1 MSAEFSLTPRLRTH
15 EFSSKFR
22 YNRFATSIGTR
33 SAHAWVHIYATRTDR
48 QKYLFDSVPQ
58 GRIDYVRSSLGA
70 TLNLPLFEILSYTT
84 LGDKTQGG
92 IGEKSDEKIYSKVN
106 TRSTPPTPRLSI
118 LEERKKKKKKN
129 MYPPCMISVPWLFWR
144 LIFQRVFLASIARRS
159 QKHIPYHRIA
169 IQMYTTLLSIST
181 SFVVS
186 YIITKHWNLF
196 VWIVRSHPGTRENL
210 HPLLFER
217 QYVYINIW
225 EAVH

>member
-1 MSAEFSLTPRLRTH
+1 MSAEFSLTPRLWTH

-22 YNRFATSIGTR
+22 YNRFATSIETR
-33 SAHAWVHIYATRTDR
+33 SAHAWVRTSTQRATHR

-70 TLNLPLFEILSYTT
+70 TLNLPLFEILAYTT
-84 LGDKTQGG
+84 PGDKTQSIQYRRK
-92 IGEKSDEKIYSKVN
+92 IGRKFIPKSTHT
-106 TRSTPPTPRLSI
+106 TRHRLRGCRF
-118 LEERKKKKKKN
+118 LKKKKKDHVSA
-129 MYPPCMISVPWLFWR
+129 YTISVPWLFWR
-144 LIFQRVFLASIARRS
+144 LIFQRFLPRFFARRC

-181 SFVVS
+181 SLVVR

-196 VWIVRSHPGTRENL
+196 VWIVRSHPSTRENL

-217 QYVYINIW
+217 RCL
-225 EAVH
+225 H